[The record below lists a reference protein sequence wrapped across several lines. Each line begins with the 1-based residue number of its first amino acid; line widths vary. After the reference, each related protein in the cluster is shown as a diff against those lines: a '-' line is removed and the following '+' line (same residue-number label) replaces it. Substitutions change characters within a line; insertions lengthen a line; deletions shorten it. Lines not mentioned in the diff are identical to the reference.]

1 MYYFVLNQCVSR
13 DSQDGF
19 SYICTT
25 QTFVSA
31 ADIFEEDYKKS
42 FILAMFCVGIG
53 GGAFE
58 KENRWKRL
66 CIRVGLMQEGSD
78 NEAPTQRIHLYPPTP
93 IKPPTTTPG

>member
-42 FILAMFCVGIG
+42 FILSMFVWAL
-53 GGAFE
+53 GAVVLL
-58 KENRWKRL
+58 RKRIDGKDCAL
-66 CIRVGLMQEGSD
+66 GS
-78 NEAPTQRIHLYPPTP
+78 
-93 IKPPTTTPG
+93 G